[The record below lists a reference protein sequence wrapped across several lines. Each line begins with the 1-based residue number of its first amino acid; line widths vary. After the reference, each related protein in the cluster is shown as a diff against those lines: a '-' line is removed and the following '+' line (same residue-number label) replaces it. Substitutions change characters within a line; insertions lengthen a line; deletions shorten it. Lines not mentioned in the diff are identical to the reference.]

1 MHSSAVPPYTANR
14 VVVRAD
20 MGPPSALGA
29 MASANM
35 SAGISGSVDWKYV
48 TAAGVDS
55 DWKNT
60 PVPHAAI

>member
-1 MHSSAVPPYTANR
+1 
-14 VVVRAD
+14 
-20 MGPPSALGA
+20 MGPPRALGA

-35 SAGISGSVDWKYV
+35 SAGISGSVDWKYA

-60 PVPHAAI
+60 PVPQAAI